1 MRQTLTKTKEKCSP
15 IDEASM
21 IAPQGVQAVYSK
33 PQTLKFK

>member
-15 IDEASM
+15 VDEAST

-33 PQTLKFK
+33 PQT